1 MISIVYFPTNYH
13 QSICAIFLFRAT
25 SKCGELGRV
34 SHLEGT
40 TLNADIGDATKLRT
54 KSLFIMLYKYSLAHD
69 IVEKDYA
76 QVMFANGNPVK
87 RENKSDKVPFTD
99 DEICLLWQ
107 NLDLIPFTD
116 MILIEIYSGWRPQE
130 LAILKTTDINLEAE
144 TMKGGLKTAA
154 GKNRIG
160 PIHSLIKPLIE
171 NRVQEAATLHSEYL
185 FNDMNGQQGT
195 HMTYNKYRNRFKKA
209 MDRLKMHHSPHE
221 TRHTFTTKAKSCH
234 VDEYVLKLILGHAIE
249 DITEKVYTHRTIEQ
263 LKAEIE
269 KITK

>member
-1 MISIVYFPTNYH
+1 
-13 QSICAIFLFRAT
+13 
-25 SKCGELGRV
+25 
-34 SHLEGT
+34 
-40 TLNADIGDATKLRT
+40 
-54 KSLFIMLYKYSLAHD
+54 
-69 IVEKDYA
+69 
-76 QVMFANGNPVK
+76 
-87 RENKSDKVPFTD
+87 
-99 DEICLLWQ
+99 
-107 NLDLIPFTD
+107 
-116 MILIEIYSGWRPQE
+116 
-130 LAILKTTDINLEAE
+130 
-144 TMKGGLKTAA
+144 MKGGLKTAA
-154 GKNRIG
+154 GKNRIV